1 MSRVSVE
8 SAAVGLTFRPI
19 LARFDPPRASY
30 CIAILLC
37 VGRPVGCWAR
47 RFYTV
52 IYTSGLSVFCGLW
65 ASRAASYPA
74 SYPTVYIHRWVGR

>member
-8 SAAVGLTFRPI
+8 SAAVGLAFRLI
-19 LARFDPPRASY
+19 LARFDPPRELLY
-30 CIAILLC
+30 CYCFAWG
-37 VGRPVGCWAR
+37 VGR